1 MKLFFECNLFEDET
15 FVAHDK
21 FAITQ
26 NELIMSSI
34 ISKTDVSF
42 KKKLVEYECSWFKQ
56 DDWSTRP
63 TILIPIKDN
72 LDLLTYTISNLKEHN
87 IDTHCNIIIIDDR
100 SSENIKDIVIS
111 SGFSYLR
118 VDNEKGFNF
127 SMLNNI
133 PAKICYDLGIKTII
147 LWNSDLWCVKEDWF
161 LELLKRHNEDNSV
174 LSGTKLVYPP
184 EEMSLR
190 DEKDTKNIRDNFMHM
205 SDGKWRETIQ
215 FGGDVWITT
224 ANRSPI
230 SFSPLHARRFSDID
244 NPISNSNKPITFM
257 TGALHIWN
265 LESFIS
271 LGGLNPS
278 LSKNFQDVDICLK
291 LLENNKAPM
300 YYGKDLF
307 FYHDESATM
316 NNLNN
321 EVKNDAQ
328 MISDHHLFGKIWNK
342 KIASLIF

>member
-1 MKLFFECNLFEDET
+1 MKLFFKCNLFEDET
-15 FVAHDK
+15 FVANDK
-21 FAITQ
+21 FIITQ
-26 NELIMSSI
+26 NELIMSSVVN
-34 ISKTDVSF
+34 KTDVSF
-42 KKKLVEYECSWFKQ
+42 KKKLVEYQCDWFKQ

-72 LDLLTYTISNLKEHN
+72 LDLLTYTISNLKEHK
-87 IDTHCNIIIIDDR
+87 IDTHCNIIVIDDR
-100 SSENIKDIVIS
+100 SSENIKDTVINN
-111 SGFSYLR
+111 GLSYLR

-133 PAKICYDLGIKTII
+133 PAKICYDLGIETII
-147 LWNSDLWCVKEDWF
+147 LWNSDLWCVKEEWF

-190 DEKDTKNIRDNFMHM
+190 EEKDTKNIKDNFMYM

-215 FGGDVWITT
+215 FGGAAWIHT
-224 ANRSPI
+224 RGPILYSPI
-230 SFSPLHARRFSDID
+230 HAKRFGDITNPFSNF
-244 NPISNSNKPITFM
+244 NKPITFM
-257 TGALHIWN
+257 TGALHIWD
-265 LESFIS
+265 LKTF
-271 LGGLNPS
+271 LDVGGLNPS

-291 LLENNKAPM
+291 LIENNKAPM

-316 NNLNN
+316 NNLSN

-328 MISDHHLFGKIWNK
+328 MISDHYLFGKIWNK

>member
-1 MKLFFECNLFEDET
+1 MKLYFECNLFEDET
-15 FVAHDK
+15 FVTQEE
-21 FAITQ
+21 FSVIQ
-26 NELIMSSI
+26 NELVLGSI
-34 ISKTDVSF
+34 INQTDVSF
-42 KKKLVEYECSWFKQ
+42 KKNLVEYKCSWIKQ
-56 DDWSTRP
+56 ENWRTRP
-63 TILIPIKDN
+63 TILVPIKDN
-72 LDLLTYTISNLKEHN
+72 LDLLTYTISNLKEHK

-100 SSENIKDIVIS
+100 SSENIKGTAIS
-111 SGFSYLR
+111 NGLSYLR

-133 PAKICYDLGIKTII
+133 PAKICYDLGIETII
-147 LWNSDLWCVKEDWF
+147 LWNSDLWCVKEEWF
-161 LELLKRHNEDNSV
+161 LELLKRHKENNSV

-190 DEKDTKNIRDNFMHM
+190 EEKDTKNIKDNFIHM

-215 FGGDVWITT
+215 FGGDIWIAT

-230 SFSPLHARRFSDID
+230 SFSPLHARRFSDIND
-244 NPISNSNKPITFM
+244 PISNSNKPITFM
-257 TGALHIWN
+257 TGALHIWDLKN
-265 LESFIS
+265 FIS
-271 LGGLNPS
+271 FGGLNPS

-291 LLENNKAPM
+291 LLEDKKVTQ
-300 YYGKDLF
+300 YYGKNLF

-321 EVKNDAQ
+321 EAKNDNQ
-328 MISDHHLFGKIWNK
+328 MISDHYLFGKIWNK